1 MSKASDTQVG
11 GDHYKT
17 MGDFQPWDV
26 LQHWLTPEEYRGYQK
41 GVAIAYLAR
50 ERQKG
55 GDQDIKKAAHHL
67 QRLIEA
73 MGGDPLVQETAQAAL
88 AMDEADAHGWI
99 TWAGGECPVPKGTL
113 VDVRYRCG
121 NCKFHGQA
129 LMPGFGASGAFW
141 RNDGM
146 GNDIIAYR
154 VVPTNG

>member
-41 GVAIAYLAR
+41 G
-50 ERQKG
+50 

-73 MGGDPLVQETAQAAL
+73 METGGIGSPAAAEFCCGNPSKCIKPCVHRVQVY
-88 AMDEADAHGWI
+88 ADAYGWI
-99 TWAGGECPVPKGTL
+99 EWSGGTCPVPGH
-113 VDVRYRCG
+113 VIVEYRLRNG
-121 NCKFHGQA
+121 NQHANRSADSLDWGHFAKR
-129 LMPGFGASGAFW
+129 ST
-141 RNDGM
+141 
-146 GNDIIAYR
+146 DIIAYR
-154 VVPTNG
+154 VMSITNG